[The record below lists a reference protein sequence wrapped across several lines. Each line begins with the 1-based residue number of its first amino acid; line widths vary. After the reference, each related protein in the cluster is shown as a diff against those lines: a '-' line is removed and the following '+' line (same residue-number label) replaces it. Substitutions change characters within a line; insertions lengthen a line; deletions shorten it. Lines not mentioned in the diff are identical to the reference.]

1 MSILIFIIWHQK
13 CFWAKFL
20 ELQPSGWL
28 YLRTKQFLNLTNFPS
43 TSFFPIFST
52 PFNYLHHFKPPFS
65 TNFSTTVL
73 SYFVNPRNQ
82 LVFFFF
88 VAIETHGFVVIGKG
102 KKNSLAKN
110 SSHFCWIFPPLSLR
124 ILVNKWVRGNWFG
137 YVGIDL
143 VPNYRYT
150 TCFPTALDLLLCT
163 AIYQY
168 RHTHLRYRT
177 MKICI

>member
-88 VAIETHGFVVIGKG
+88 CSHWNPWICSHWKRKKKFIGK
-102 KKNSLAKN
+102 KFLPLLLN
-110 SSHFCWIFPPLSLR
+110 FPPSLSGSSST
-124 ILVNKWVRGNWFG
+124 NG

-143 VPNYRYT
+143 GTWELIWFQIIGIQPVFQLHWTCSYVLLYT
-150 TCFPTALDLLLCT
+150 STD
-163 AIYQY
+163 
-168 RHTHLRYRT
+168 TH
-177 MKICI
+177 I